1 MLGHRQLG
9 FEDYKSIARRRW
21 WVVITTMCAGTLVG
35 YAISRYLPKLYTSGT
50 LLALQ
55 GVSLSDAAVRNDFSA
70 YLASRLSAIQERVF
84 GENRL
89 QQLVKK
95 LGLVQDGDPQ
105 QQIEAAMQR
114 TRNAITLAWTQ
125 SAVSMAERDFAGFN
139 ISCTFGSPAL
149 ARQACVDVA
158 SMFIEENQREQ
169 QRELHSATAFL
180 DDELKDAKRKL
191 DDEEARVAMFKGK
204 HAGELPDQMLA
215 NPNAFNMLAALE
227 AELEQVTQSRRRSEE
242 ERAYTRSLFD
252 QQLAAWQE
260 ASPTTT
266 GPGALEQRLAEVEK
280 TIVALRAR
288 YTDKYPEVAKL
299 KSQAEELKRQ
309 IRDSAGPNSENTE
322 AGTRGEPPE
331 LRQLRNQLH
340 TYDEEI
346 QDRNLELRRV
356 QARIKLYES
365 RLALSPTA
373 EQEYL
378 QVTRD
383 HQAAQDFYNDLLK
396 KKHQSEMASELQ
408 HRREGEE
415 IVVVNAA
422 TLPQEPSYPNTPMF
436 AFAGLGGGGALGLG
450 LILLLEIRDKSLR
463 TEGDVELLL
472 QLPVAAVVP
481 LLEASEATTLRYF
494 RRPNGKENSPR
505 LNLNS

>member
-21 WVVITTMCAGTLVG
+21 WIVIAAMCAGTLAG
-35 YAISRYLPKLYTSGT
+35 YAISRNLPKLYTSET
-50 LLALQ
+50 LLAIQ
-55 GVSLSDAAVRNDFSA
+55 GASLSDATVRNDFSA
-70 YLASRLSAIQERVF
+70 YLASRLSAMQERVF

-89 QQLVKK
+89 RQFVKK
-95 LGLVQDGDPQ
+95 LGLIQDGAPQ
-105 QQIEAAMQR
+105 QRIEAAMQG
-114 TRNAITLAWTQ
+114 TRKAIMLAWAQ
-125 SAVSMAERDFAGFN
+125 SPVSTGDRDFAGFN

-149 ARQACVDVA
+149 AQQACVDVA

-191 DDEEARVAMFKGK
+191 DDQEARVAMFKGK

-260 ASPTTT
+260 ASPMTS
-266 GPGALEQRLAEVEK
+266 GPGALEQHLAEVEK

-299 KSQAEELKRQ
+299 KSQAEQLRRQ
-309 IRDSAGPNSENTE
+309 IRESAGPNSQNAE
-322 AGTRGEPPE
+322 GGPRVEPPE
-331 LRQLRNQLH
+331 LRQFRNQLH

-346 QDRNLELRRV
+346 QDRNLEQRRL
-356 QARIKLYES
+356 QNRIKLYES

-373 EQEYL
+373 EQEYR

-383 HQAAQDFYNDLLK
+383 YQAAQDFYNDLLK

-415 IVVVNAA
+415 IIVVNAA
-422 TLPQEPSYPNTPMF
+422 TLPQQPSYPNTPLF

-450 LILLLEIRDKSLR
+450 LILLLEIRDKSIR

-481 LLEASEATTLRYF
+481 SLEASEAATLRYF
-494 RRPNGKENSPR
+494 GPHNGKREVAR
-505 LNLNS
+505 LNVDS